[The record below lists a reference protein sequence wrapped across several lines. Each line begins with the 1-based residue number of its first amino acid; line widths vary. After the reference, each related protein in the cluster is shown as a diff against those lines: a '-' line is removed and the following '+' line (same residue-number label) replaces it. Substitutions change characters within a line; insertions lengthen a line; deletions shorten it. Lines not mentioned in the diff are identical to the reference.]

1 MNNQF
6 SKMGRFGDTELV
18 HMRSDELR
26 GLRTLANA
34 VGTDLTINPQTG
46 YPEAWKMPSWVLPV
60 AAVAAT
66 ALTAGAAAPAAAG
79 ALGAAGA
86 GTAAA
91 GGGLL
96 AAEGAAAGAGAAGA
110 AGGGLLGASGTQ
122 AGMLA
127 AQEAGLGASS
137 LGWGGATTGAQGMF
151 NGALGSE
158 AGAGVGGL
166 LGNAQGYAK
175 PAMQAMNAAS
185 QAQELAGPETPPPQG
200 GLLQQPMATG
210 PQGLQQLAG
219 QNDQLNQQRQQ
230 QDYEQRKK
238 RQEMIARMRGYA

>member
-1 MNNQF
+1 M
-6 SKMGRFGDTELV
+6 TYW
-18 HMRSDELR
+18 
-26 GLRTLANA
+26 
-34 VGTDLTINPQTG
+34 I
-46 YPEAWKMPSWVLPV
+46 
-60 AAVAAT
+60 
-66 ALTAGAAAPAAAG
+66 AGAAALGALADKKQPLRGA
-79 ALGAAGA
+79 ALGAGAMFTGGAALGAMGA
-86 GTAAA
+86 G
-91 GGGLL
+91 
-96 AAEGAAAGAGAAGA
+96 GAAAGAGAAGA
-110 AGGGLLGASGTQ
+110 GAAGAGAAGAGAAGAGGGLLGASGTQ

-137 LGWGGATTGAQGMF
+137 LGWGGATTGMQGAM

-166 LGNAQGYAK
+166 LGDAQGYAK
-175 PAMQAMNAAS
+175 PAMQAMNAAG
-185 QAQELAGPETPPPQG
+185 QAQQLAGPEEPPPQG

-238 RQEMIARMRGYA
+238 RQEMIARMRGY

>member
-1 MNNQF
+1 
-6 SKMGRFGDTELV
+6 
-18 HMRSDELR
+18 
-26 GLRTLANA
+26 
-34 VGTDLTINPQTG
+34 
-46 YPEAWKMPSWVLPV
+46 
-60 AAVAAT
+60 
-66 ALTAGAAAPAAAG
+66 
-79 ALGAAGA
+79 
-86 GTAAA
+86 
-91 GGGLL
+91 
-96 AAEGAAAGAGAAGA
+96 
-110 AGGGLLGASGTQ
+110 
-122 AGMLA
+122 
-127 AQEAGLGASS
+127 
-137 LGWGGATTGAQGMF
+137 MF

-238 RQEMIARMRGYA
+238 RQEMIARMRGY